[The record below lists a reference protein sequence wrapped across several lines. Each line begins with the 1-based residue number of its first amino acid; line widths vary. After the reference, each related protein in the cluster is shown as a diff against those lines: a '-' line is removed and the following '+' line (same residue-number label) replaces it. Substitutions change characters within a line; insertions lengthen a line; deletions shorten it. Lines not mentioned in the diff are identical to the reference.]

1 MANRS
6 AENTSQGYVLCCGC
20 RYFHEWLRSKV
31 KTVSDRL
38 RFWEL
43 GCEHLYILTV
53 LHAVFG
59 FWSNFCCCCFVV
71 VVVLLLL
78 LFFLRFCGWFFLR
91 FLIDPLTDSCFANW
105 KSLFLKLQI
114 FLFVLFRV
122 LNKSRPCLVI
132 SSEIVRG
139 ILLIVNFFYFLEIK
153 CSCLFH
159 FTLEF
164 MTEM

>member
-1 MANRS
+1 MFWWFCMRFSVFNAILFLLML
-6 AENTSQGYVLCCGC
+6 LC
-20 RYFHEWLRSKV
+20 L
-31 KTVSDRL
+31 
-38 RFWEL
+38 
-43 GCEHLYILTV
+43 
-53 LHAVFG
+53 
-59 FWSNFCCCCFVV
+59 FVC
-71 VVVLLLL
+71 
-78 LFFLRFCGWFFLR
+78 LFFLRFCGGGWFFLR
-91 FLIDPLTDSCFANW
+91 FLIDPLTDSSFANW

-139 ILLIVNFFYFLEIK
+139 ILLIFNFFYFLEIK

-164 MTEM
+164 MTEMYRITSINKMMMQRKNRTIN

>member
-1 MANRS
+1 MKGAVRLGRLNRLQLPRYIPLKMANRS

-59 FWSNFCCCCFVV
+59 FWSNFCCCCCCCCFFFFCSFTDDFFEVSNRPSHGF
-71 VVVLLLL
+71 
-78 LFFLRFCGWFFLR
+78 LFCKLKISLSKITDLPFCSV
-91 FLIDPLTDSCFANW
+91 PC
-105 KSLFLKLQI
+105 LKL
-114 FLFVLFRV
+114 
-122 LNKSRPCLVI
+122 
-132 SSEIVRG
+132 E
-139 ILLIVNFFYFLEIK
+139 
-153 CSCLFH
+153 
-159 FTLEF
+159 
-164 MTEM
+164 

>member
-1 MANRS
+1 MKGAVRLGRLNRLQLPRYIPLKMANRS

-59 FWSNFCCCCFVV
+59 FWSNFCCCCCCCCFFFFA
-71 VVVLLLL
+71 VL
-78 LFFLRFCGWFFLR
+78 RMIFLR
-91 FLIDPLTDSCFANW
+91 FLIDPLTDSCFVNW
-105 KSLFLKLQI
+105 KSLFLKLEI

-122 LNKSRPCLVI
+122 LN
-132 SSEIVRG
+132 
-139 ILLIVNFFYFLEIK
+139 
-153 CSCLFH
+153 
-159 FTLEF
+159 
-164 MTEM
+164 